1 MTALP
6 ALREALRRM
15 RNFHEDESLVA
26 RWAACLAR
34 LGPWISAGRR
44 RLLLSLASLGL
55 LVVSLA
61 GTHTLPGENPASS
74 PAMRTTLAIPFALAL
89 FALCYLAALRFD
101 RLPAVVRR
109 RPQVTL
115 HLLFWVVLAVL
126 WATPTAE
133 SLWRQA
139 IAQFALVLPFVLWRC
154 GYLLKSGQRGRAKG
168 SAWSDHAFYLWP
180 VWGGSETPY
189 GKGFDYLVRS
199 EAQSAEAF
207 ARAQLAG
214 LKLLGLAVVWKAA
227 VALMRYLVWG
237 DPDSPLAGPF
247 DGYTLGIPR
256 VATLISG
263 ASAAPLP
270 VAWLSVYC
278 DLVWNTL
285 KLAAVGHVYI
295 GVLRLCGFAVFRN
308 TYKPLLSESIVE
320 FWNRYYYYFKE
331 LMVEFFFFPT
341 FARCRVRPWLRTFLA
356 IFAAAFA
363 GNLYYHVIAEQPRL
377 VAGDFAGLWGTYHPR
392 VFYCFLL
399 AAGIFVS
406 MQREQKRRGQSAA
419 ARGGMARRVV
429 RIAGVWTF
437 YGIIHIWGVAGGAST
452 FGQRTR
458 FALSLVGLG

>member
-1 MTALP
+1 MSFSP
-6 ALREALRRM
+6 ALREALRRT
-15 RNFHEDESLVA
+15 RSFHEDEALVA
-26 RWAACLAR
+26 WWAARVAR
-34 LGPWISAGRR
+34 FGPWISAGRR

-55 LVVSLA
+55 LAVSLT

-74 PAMRTTLAIPFALAL
+74 PAVRTTLAIPSALAL
-89 FALCYLAALRFD
+89 FALCYLAAVHFD
-101 RLPAVVRR
+101 RLPAAARC

-126 WATPTAE
+126 WATPTAG
-133 SLWRQA
+133 SPWRQA
-139 IAQFALVLPFVLWRC
+139 IAQFALILPFVLWRC
-154 GYLLKSGQRGRAKG
+154 GYLLKSGQRGRAKDT
-168 SAWSDHAFYLWP
+168 AWSDHAFYLWP

-189 GKGFDYLVRS
+189 GKGFDYLARS
-199 EAQSAEAF
+199 DAQSAEAF

-214 LKLLGLAVVWKAA
+214 VKLLGLAVVWKAV
-227 VALMRYLVWG
+227 VALMRYVVWG
-237 DPDSPLAGPF
+237 DPDSPLASAF
-247 DGYTLGIPR
+247 NGYTLAIPR
-256 VATLISG
+256 VANLISG
-263 ASAAPLP
+263 AARPLP
-270 VAWLSVYC
+270 MAWLSIYC

-285 KLAAVGHVYI
+285 QLAAVGHVYI
-295 GVLRLCGFAVFRN
+295 GVLRLCGFNVFRN

-377 VAGDFAGLWGTYHPR
+377 VAGDFAGLWSTYHPQ

-419 ARGGMARRVV
+419 ARGGMARRTL

-437 YGIIHIWGVAGGAST
+437 YGIIHIWSVAGGTAT

-458 FALSLVGLG
+458 FVLSLVGLG